1 MKTNSLL
8 NLICFVLIS
17 LMIVSSYQ
25 VIYVNSENPEINDEI
40 ELGRNKGLI
49 TSPTS
54 LRMYE
59 FIEKYSTKYKIPKYI
74 AYNVA
79 FKETRYQGPFHW
91 NYRPNQVSCVG
102 ALGPMQIMPSTA
114 KMVQKTQVPNEVL
127 KNDINLN
134 TEISMKLLHS
144 LYKKYKDWAIVCG
157 CYNTGRPI
165 VNGYALFCAN
175 NKNYRKNWIYI

>member
-25 VIYVNSENPEINDEI
+25 VIYVDSETPEVNDEI
-40 ELGRNKGLI
+40 ELGKSKGLI

-59 FIEKYSTKYKIPKYI
+59 LIEKFSTKYKIPKHI

-114 KMVQKTQVPNEVL
+114 RLVQKRNVPNDIL
-127 KNDINLN
+127 MNDIKVN
-134 TEISMKLLHS
+134 TEISMKLLS
-144 LYKKYKDWAIVCG
+144 ILFEKYKKTDC
-157 CYNTGRPI
+157 
-165 VNGYALFCAN
+165 
-175 NKNYRKNWIYI
+175 

>member
-1 MKTNSLL
+1 MKTKSLL
-8 NLICFVLIS
+8 NLIFFVLIS

-25 VIYVNSENPEINDEI
+25 VIYVDSETPEVTDEI
-40 ELGRNKGLI
+40 ELGKNKGLI

-59 FIEKYSTKYKIPKYI
+59 LIEKFSTKYKIPKHI

-91 NYRPNQVSCVG
+91 NYNPSQVSCVG

-114 KMVQKTQVPNEVL
+114 RLVQKKNVSNDVL
-127 KNDINLN
+127 KNDIKVN
-134 TEISMKLLHS
+134 TEISMKLLS
-144 LYKKYKDWAIVCG
+144 ILYEQYKDWTIVCG

-165 VNGYALFCAN
+165 VNGYALFCSN
-175 NKNYRKNWIYI
+175 TKNYRKNWIYI